1 MDENHKRLQGPFFG
15 GVDEIEVL
23 DDQRLDGW
31 CAIRAVGKDSRKR
44 HATSLIVE
52 TNRTWVKDVSNNAR
66 RQQTVLGKGGE
77 HETKRKRVRHL
88 FVRLW

>member
-1 MDENHKRLQGPFFG
+1 MKSRSWTINGSM
-15 GVDEIEVL
+15 
-23 DDQRLDGW
+23 
-31 CAIRAVGKDSRKR
+31 VGAPYEPSERIHEKE